1 MFKKIMVLL
10 IFIGINFSRFYMRF
24 VIILL
29 YFGVFVLRLVLSI
42 IFNSCGIYIYCW
54 GNSLVFWRF
63 WGDSDI
69 C

>member
-10 IFIGINFSRFYMRF
+10 IFIGINFSRFYIRF

-29 YFGVFVLRLVLSI
+29 YFGVLRLVLSI

-63 WGDSDI
+63 WGDNDI